1 MESQLYAG
9 GVEAWVMPWGR
20 ALRIERLAGEFRV
33 LHGRVWLTRR
43 GDPDDH
49 VLQAGQCVALR
60 ADDKVVVEP
69 WQAGERTVVQW
80 QPSTQVRRVEALPRE
95 AAAFALGGVARFA
108 RGAAGAFDAL
118 ARSAAAMARRAQ
130 GCICAGDSI
139 ASAGALQ

>member
-1 MESQLYAG
+1 MDTQLYAG
-9 GVEAWVMPWGR
+9 QHWVMPWGKP
-20 ALRIERLAGEFRV
+20 LRIEHLGGEFAV
-33 LHGRVWLTRR
+33 LSGRVWLTRR

-49 VLQAGQCVALR
+49 VLQAGEQISLQG
-60 ADDKVVVEP
+60 ADAVVVEP

-80 QPSTQVRRVEALPRE
+80 RPRAQALRVETLPRA

-108 RGAAGAFDAL
+108 RGAAGAFEAL
-118 ARSAAAMARRAQ
+118 ARSAAARARRAQ